1 MHNDDK
7 EIKLVNKWFYRITT
21 WIARVIFVN
30 YFKLSW
36 ENADVVPEKGP
47 VFLLINHINFF
58 DPMWVYVML
67 KRPIYFATTEDLF
80 RKRFV
85 GQLLKWF
92 GGFPKRKGNNDY
104 RAVRSILEII
114 KKGGIIGIF
123 PEGVRTWDG
132 LNSPVIPTIARLI
145 KKLKIPVITCR
156 MEGGYLAY
164 PRWAKRWRRIPVKG
178 VFKQLY
184 KSNDI
189 PDDEDRINRDISE
202 SIQNI
207 DYDLDIEPEKY
218 HCRGLADDITKVLY
232 RCPNCG
238 TMEGLKIV
246 KSKNRN
252 TVECISCF
260 SAWNVTLD
268 ARLEPLDENGNP
280 EDVRVPLYEYARII
294 KKMPLIPIRTE
305 ANLPLE
311 KNELIYLKS
320 RPHFLFKE
328 ETFPN
333 VRMLAFGRAFLT
345 NKRLLFKTRLGIPLN
360 AGLKEIDSLSI
371 EPGDKF
377 HFMYKGKLYRIP
389 FNRES
394 PVKWFDIISRLKNN
408 LEQNKAKDGL
418 KDSTYHPGVSSF

>member
-1 MHNDDK
+1 MNSDDR
-7 EIKLVNKWFYRITT
+7 EIKVVNKWFYRITT
-21 WIARVIFVN
+21 SIARVIFVN

-36 ENADVVPEKGP
+36 ENTEVVPEKGP

-67 KRPIYFATTEDLF
+67 KRPIYFAATEDLF
-80 RKRFV
+80 RKRFI

-104 RAVRSILEII
+104 RAVRSIMEVI

-132 LNSPVIPTIARLI
+132 LNSPMIPTIARLI
-145 KKLKIPVITCR
+145 KKLKIPVVTCR
-156 MEGGYLAY
+156 MVGGYLAY
-164 PRWAKRWRRIPVKG
+164 PRWAKKWRRIPVKG
-178 VFKQLY
+178 IFKKLY
-184 KSNDI
+184 NGNDI
-189 PDDEDRINRDISE
+189 PDNEDQIYRDINE
-202 SIQNI
+202 SLRNI
-207 DYDLDIEPEKY
+207 DYELDIEPGKY
-218 HCRGLADDITKVLY
+218 HYHGLADDITKVLY

-260 SAWNVTLD
+260 SAWNVTID
-268 ARLEPLDENGNP
+268 ARLEPLDENGKP
-280 EDVRVPLYEYARII
+280 EITRVPLYEYVRTI

-305 ANLPLE
+305 TRLPLGN
-311 KNELIYLKS
+311 NELIYLKS

-333 VRMLAFGRAFLT
+333 LRVLAFGKAFLT
-345 NKRLLFKTRLGIPLN
+345 NKRLLFKTRLGIPLD
-360 AGLKEIDSLSI
+360 ADLKEIDSLSI

-377 HFMYKGKLYRIP
+377 HFMYKGKLYRIL

-394 PVKWFDIISRLKNN
+394 PVKWFDIISRLKDNPSQNN
-408 LEQNKAKDGL
+408 TKDGSE
-418 KDSTYHPGVSSF
+418 DSTYHPGVSSF